1 MGYGLKKGMAAALCA
16 GMVLSLLSGCGKK
29 EEKKAV
35 DADADAVTLNDTS
48 MKEDVANFLVRFD
61 QAKFESSMGQFYSY
75 YASSY
80 YGTTNY
86 WDLDFSGQG
95 QTVADSF
102 KTSEQTVLEQLM
114 LCSEH
119 ASDYDIVLTDDEKQK
134 ISDAAASF
142 IASNTQDTLD
152 AMNATQEVVEEALTY
167 LTIQSKVEQEMTKD
181 VDTNVTDEEAAQR
194 DVDYVSFYASAEA
207 ETEAVSEGMTERT
220 TENASEGS
228 SEGLGVSEDT
238 KTGSAAE
245 TEAEITAEGTES
257 AAENAA
263 ESGTEA
269 VTGTESESET
279 ELDEATIEARAKA
292 QAKAEDFLK
301 QVQDADVK
309 DADAFDKLADAAAK
323 DNNNVTHSTFTFG
336 KDDSYPAKAV
346 IDATNDLKD
355 NTLVQQV
362 IQDGSNFYVL
372 YVSDAFDEDATEQK
386 KQEIVNQR
394 KQDAIDAQYKK
405 WEADETWEVNNDFFA
420 ALDFNVSLTQQT
432 EAVTE
437 AISEAASET
446 PSEGTSEGS
455 GEGEAVSV
463 S

>member
-142 IASNTQDTLD
+142 IASNSQDTLD

-245 TEAEITAEGTES
+245 TEAEITAEGTEA

-269 VTGTESESET
+269 ATGTETESET

-309 DADAFDKLADAAAK
+309 DADAF
-323 DNNNVTHSTFTFG
+323 
-336 KDDSYPAKAV
+336 
-346 IDATNDLKD
+346 ATNDLKD

>member
-1 MGYGLKKGMAAALCA
+1 MAAALCA

-95 QTVADSF
+95 QTVADLF

-142 IASNTQDTLD
+142 IASNSQDTLD

-207 ETEAVSEGMTERT
+207 DTEAVSEGMTERT
-220 TENASEGS
+220 TENASE
-228 SEGLGVSEDT
+228 EAPKGLASVRIPRPEAQLRQRRKSQQRARKPQQ
-238 KTGSAAE
+238 KTPLRVVRKLQPG
-245 TEAEITAEGTES
+245 
-257 AAENAA
+257 
-263 ESGTEA
+263 
-269 VTGTESESET
+269 
-279 ELDEATIEARAKA
+279 LKRKAK
-292 QAKAEDFLK
+292 
-301 QVQDADVK
+301 
-309 DADAFDKLADAAAK
+309 
-323 DNNNVTHSTFTFG
+323 
-336 KDDSYPAKAV
+336 P
-346 IDATNDLKD
+346 
-355 NTLVQQV
+355 
-362 IQDGSNFYVL
+362 
-372 YVSDAFDEDATEQK
+372 
-386 KQEIVNQR
+386 
-394 KQDAIDAQYKK
+394 
-405 WEADETWEVNNDFFA
+405 
-420 ALDFNVSLTQQT
+420 SLTRQRSRH
-432 EAVTE
+432 ARRRRRRRK
-437 AISEAASET
+437 IS
-446 PSEGTSEGS
+446 
-455 GEGEAVSV
+455 
-463 S
+463 